1 MREKE
6 RISKYVDSVSGHR
19 SGQSEEN
26 KRLISESVNG
36 GLIRGAEGGVRVDV
50 FDHDENSEYDFSD
63 SDCPVCE
70 LPEHAQ
76 NIILE
81 EIEYE
86 EGDA

>member
-1 MREKE
+1 MQEKK
-6 RISKYVDSVSGHR
+6 RISEYLDSLQGR
-19 SGQSEEN
+19 GSGQSEEN
-26 KRLISESVNG
+26 ERLVSESVNG

-63 SDCPVCE
+63 SDCPICE

>member
-6 RISKYVDSVSGHR
+6 RLSEYLDSLQGR
-19 SGQSEEN
+19 GSGQSEEN
-26 KRLISESVNG
+26 ERLVSESVNG

-63 SDCPVCE
+63 SDCPICE

-81 EIEYE
+81 EVAYE

>member
-26 KRLISESVNG
+26 ERLVSESVNG

-63 SDCPVCE
+63 SDCPICE